1 MSIRVLNMRESLVK
15 KCICSWAILSGV
27 CFLLIL
33 SSSIVFGADSTENSG
48 LNENNDEIISTTYED
63 KVQTG
68 TQENENV
75 FEGSFVTTSV
85 DASNIESADD
95 CRQKPDTTE
104 NLKDGIIIENGEKY
118 YYDNGVLQNNHWI
131 HSGGSWF
138 FAGADGKLYRNTIA
152 TINGKAYGFN
162 ESGIMQTGEYS
173 IEGKEYLS
181 DDSGALILNHWSQNK
196 NGWKYSGPEGQVLT
210 NQ

>member
-1 MSIRVLNMRESLVK
+1 MRESLVK

-68 TQENENV
+68 TQEHENV

-85 DASNIESADD
+85 DASNIES
-95 CRQKPDTTE
+95 RYF
-104 NLKDGIIIENGEKY
+104 L
-118 YYDNGVLQNNHWI
+118 
-131 HSGGSWF
+131 
-138 FAGADGKLYRNTIA
+138 
-152 TINGKAYGFN
+152 
-162 ESGIMQTGEYS
+162 S
-173 IEGKEYLS
+173 I
-181 DDSGALILNHWSQNK
+181 
-196 NGWKYSGPEGQVLT
+196 
-210 NQ
+210 